1 MKLSIAWIFDH
12 IDSNWKKLDIPDVV
26 TQLNRTTAEI
36 ESFEKISFD
45 ADRFALAE
53 VIAVGSDVA
62 VHCVE
67 WKQDAALPLR
77 DDARVG
83 ALFIISRTGK
93 TFAWTKLSEWH
104 CSKDGLLPAMWVE
117 EKKRAGGWKKE
128 IALEDYT
135 FDIDNKSI
143 THRPDLWGHRGFAR
157 EIAAMLG
164 LPLKPLETFLS
175 DIPVVQHAWSAKASK
190 DEPISIK
197 IDDQE
202 GCRRFA
208 GAYLKDVV
216 PTPSHAWM
224 AYRLAITETRPI
236 DGIVDATNYVML
248 DFGHPMHAFDADTI
262 AGNEIIVRKA
272 RKKEALVLLDGQKI
286 ELRPDDIVIAD
297 KDGALSL
304 AGIMGG
310 KTSGV
315 TSNTRD
321 LFLEAAWF
329 DATIIRHSAAH
340 HKVRTEASAR
350 FEKTL
355 DPNGN
360 IIALQRFVRVLQDVH
375 IDFHQCS
382 AIQSVGPQA
391 ESIDITLTQSFIE
404 SRLGCQVTTKK
415 IESICH
421 ALAFELTHKKQD
433 HDVIYTVTVPSS
445 RSTKDIRIKEDIV
458 EEIARFVGYDNIKPH
473 LPKLALT
480 PSDLSHVELERLL
493 REVCAY
499 AMGMQEICGYAFFDE
514 SFLHKL
520 HWQPENTISVQ
531 SPVSDNWRRLVTTL
545 MPNMFKAVEE
555 NSAEYDQLRFFEW
568 ARVWHK
574 KPSILEQRKLTGIF
588 FDKKNPVD
596 FYDAKLLL
604 SNLFESLRCTVSWQ
618 QVADPE
624 QPWFAPYRTA
634 HITHNGQV
642 IGTAGIVEPFF
653 LKDITDG
660 HAFAFE
666 LDGDFLLSYQHK
678 AIHFVAMPKYPDV
691 HRDISMMV
699 PLKVTVAQLQE
710 SIADA
715 DDHIKQVVLQDFF
728 TKEEWKDRKA
738 LTFRLVLRDT
748 EKTMTKEEVDA
759 VCAKVAHVL
768 NRAGAEIR

>member
-12 IDSNWKKLDIPDVV
+12 IDSNWKKLDIPELV

-36 ESFEKISFD
+36 ESFQKIFFD

-62 VHCVE
+62 VRCDE
-67 WKQDAALPLR
+67 WKQDFTLPRR
-77 DDARVG
+77 DDAHVG
-83 ALFIISRTGK
+83 ALFIISRTAKAAG
-93 TFAWTKLSEWH
+93 WTTLQEWH
-104 CSKDGLLPAMWVE
+104 CSKDGLLPAMLVD
-117 EKKRAGGWKKE
+117 EKNHAGGWKKE
-128 IALEDYT
+128 MPLDDYT

-164 LPLKPLETFLS
+164 LELKSLENFLS
-175 DIPVVQHAWSAKASK
+175 DLPVEQHRWSAQASK
-190 DEPISIK
+190 NEPISIK

-202 GCRRFA
+202 GCHRFA
-208 GAYLKDVV
+208 GAYVKDVV
-216 PTPSHAWM
+216 PAPSVPWM
-224 AYRLAITETRPI
+224 AYRLATAETRPI
-236 DGIVDATNYVML
+236 DGIVDATNYAML
-248 DFGHPMHAFDADTI
+248 DCGHPMHAFDADTI
-262 AGNEIIVRKA
+262 AGKEIIVRRA
-272 RKKEALVLLDGQKI
+272 RKKESLELLDGHKL

-297 KDGALSL
+297 KNGAISL

-310 KTSGV
+310 KTTSV
-315 TSNTRD
+315 TSRTRD

-329 DATIIRHSAAH
+329 DATTIRHTAAH

-360 IIALQRFVRVLQDVH
+360 IIPLQRFVRLLQDVK
-375 IDFHQCS
+375 IPFKECS
-382 AIQSVGPQA
+382 AIQSVGPEA
-391 ESIDITLTQSFIE
+391 ESIEIVLTHSFIE
-404 SRLGCQVTTKK
+404 RRLGCEVTTKK

-421 ALAFELTHKKQD
+421 ALAFELKHKKQD
-433 HDVIYTVTVPSS
+433 HDVIYTVTVPSM
-445 RSTKDIRIKEDIV
+445 RSTKDVQIKEDIV
-458 EEIARFVGYDNIKPH
+458 EEIARFVGYDNIKPR
-473 LPKLALT
+473 LPELALT
-480 PSDLSHVELERLL
+480 PSNLSHVERGRLIH
-493 REVCAY
+493 EVCAY
-499 AMGMQEICGYAFFDE
+499 SMGMQEIYGYAFFDE

-531 SPVSDNWRRLVTTL
+531 SPVSENWRRLVTTL
-545 MPNMFKAVEE
+545 LPNMFNAVEE
-555 NSAEYDQLRFFEW
+555 NSAESDHLRFFEW

-574 KPSILEQRKLTGIF
+574 KPSISEQRRLAGIF

-604 SNLFESLRCTVSWQ
+604 SNLFETLRCTVSWQ

-634 HITHNGQV
+634 HILHNGQI

-666 LDGDFLLSYQHK
+666 LDGDFLLSFQH
-678 AIHFVAMPKYPDV
+678 ADVRFVPLPKYPDV

-728 TKEEWKDRKA
+728 TKEEWKDKKS

-748 EKTMTKEEVDA
+748 EKTMTKEEADA
-759 VCAKVAHVL
+759 VCAKVAQVL
-768 NRAGAEIR
+768 HRAGAEIR